1 LRVFQRSRQFFASFD
16 SKLQVPMKKLTFLT
30 LFILS
35 SSAWAQSVPAPATK
49 RPNIV
54 FIMSD
59 DHAYQAISAYSNRL
73 IETPNIDRIAKMGML
88 FTNAT
93 VTNSI
98 CAPSRA
104 TILTGKHSHLNGKI
118 DNDFPFDTTNVTFP
132 QLFQEAGYQT
142 AMFGKLHFGNAPK
155 GFDQYKILPGQGSY
169 YNPDFITKNEGT
181 IRVEGYVTDIITD
194 MTLDWLE
201 EERNPTDPFLLFY
214 LHKAPHREWLPA
226 ERHLEEFTQRTF
238 PEPATLF
245 DDYSGRGR
253 AAKEAE
259 MNLLKH
265 MNWSGDSKIYP
276 SVMRELGIPGTSN
289 WDTLA
294 FSREVG
300 RLTPAQ
306 LANWTRSYDQVNA
319 ALKES
324 YPSMDDKEKMQWR
337 YQRYMQDYLG
347 TIRAV
352 DENVGRVLDY
362 LEANNLMDNTLIVY
376 TSDQG
381 FYLGEHGWYDK
392 RFVYDESFKTP
403 LLVAWPGKIAPKSTS
418 STMVQNLDYAQT
430 FLEAAGIPAPA
441 DMQGESLLPLLTGNS
456 ESWTRDAVYYHY
468 YEYPAVHMVK
478 RHYAIVTEQ
487 YKLVHYY
494 YDVDEWELIDR
505 IKDPQELRNVYD
517 DPAYA
522 PVVTELH
529 RKLEALRKQYGD
541 SAEISQGYLDAYLDR
556 LEKNPAFG
564 SNIEV
569 TKKLLEERKK
579 SRQD

>member
-1 LRVFQRSRQFFASFD
+1 MKIVSFLSLLLFAS
-16 SKLQVPMKKLTFLT
+16 SV
-30 LFILS
+30 
-35 SSAWAQSVPAPATK
+35 WAQTPSPTSA
-49 RPNIV
+49 RPNII
-54 FIMSD
+54 FIMAD

-73 IETPNIDRIAKMGML
+73 IETPNIDRIAKMGMR

-132 QLFQEAGYQT
+132 QLFQDAGYQT

-155 GFDQYKILPGQGSY
+155 GFDQFKILPGQGSY
-169 YNPDFITKNEGT
+169 YNPDFITKNEGNVR
-181 IRVEGYVTDIITD
+181 IEGYVTDIITD
-194 MTLDWLE
+194 MTLDWLQ
-201 EERNPTDPFLLFY
+201 EERNPEEPFLLFY

-276 SVMRELGIPGTSN
+276 SVMRELGIPQTSA
-289 WDTLA
+289 WDTMA

-306 LANWTRSYDQVNA
+306 LANWTRSYDKVNA

-324 YPSMDDKEKMQWR
+324 FPSMGEKEKMQWR

-381 FYLGEHGWYDK
+381 FYLGEHGWFDK

-418 STMVQNLDYAQT
+418 TTMVQNLDYAQT

-441 DMQGESLLPLLTGNS
+441 DMQGESLLPLLTGHP
-456 ESWTRDAVYYHY
+456 EAWTRDAVYYHY

-478 RHYAIVTEQ
+478 RHYAVVTEQ

-494 YDVDEWELIDR
+494 YDTDEWELIDR

-517 DPAYA
+517 DPTYA
-522 PVVTELH
+522 PVVAELH

-541 SAEISQGYLDAYLDR
+541 NSEISQGYLNTYLDR
-556 LEKNPAFG
+556 LEKNAAYG
-564 SNIEV
+564 SNVEV

-579 SRQD
+579 SKKD